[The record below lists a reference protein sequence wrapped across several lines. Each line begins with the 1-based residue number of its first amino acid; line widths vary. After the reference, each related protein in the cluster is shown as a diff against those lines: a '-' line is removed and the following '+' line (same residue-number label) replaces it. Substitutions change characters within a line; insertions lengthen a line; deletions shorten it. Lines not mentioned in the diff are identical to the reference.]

1 VLLLAVNPWLPY
13 RLRAVLFRPSQKA
26 TPTARLRRMPPTAE
40 PVAMPPI
47 APLLRP
53 LLLPPL
59 FPLER
64 VEVDVGEVEDVDTA
78 IAVDEEVEEG
88 V

>member
-1 VLLLAVNPWLPY
+1 
-13 RLRAVLFRPSQKA
+13 
-26 TPTARLRRMPPTAE
+26 
-40 PVAMPPI
+40 MPPI

-64 VEVDVGEVEDVDTA
+64 VEVDVGEVEDVDTG
-78 IAVDEEVEEG
+78 IAVDDEVEDG

>member
-1 VLLLAVNPWLPY
+1 
-13 RLRAVLFRPSQKA
+13 
-26 TPTARLRRMPPTAE
+26 
-40 PVAMPPI
+40 MPPI

-59 FPLER
+59 FPLEG
-64 VEVDVGEVEDVDTA
+64 VVVDVVEVEDFDTGT
-78 IAVDEEVEEG
+78 AVDNELEEEVEEE